1 MMSSKTVSDD
11 SPYKVS
17 LPAGSALDS
26 DKISSPSIN
35 SIITPTQN
43 YDSPKNTKDE
53 KEQVSI
59 FQLANDIE
67 KSLTELQTEI
77 SRNEKEFLETINKI
91 EQQLT
96 KNTRG

>member
-1 MMSSKTVSDD
+1 MSSKTVSDD

-17 LPAGSALDS
+17 LPAGSASES

-77 SRNEKEFLETINKI
+77 SRNEKEFFETINKI

>member
-1 MMSSKTVSDD
+1 MSSKTVSDD

-17 LPAGSALDS
+17 LPADSALGS

-35 SIITPTQN
+35 SIITPTKN

-77 SRNEKEFLETINKI
+77 SRNEKEFLERINKI